1 MAAWEACC
9 WAWSGRPTKL
19 HGVAT
24 DRYENFAI
32 ATGPLDG
39 EVEAVYFLDFLTG
52 DLKAAVLNINNGK
65 FNAFFSYNILQD
77 LGVDAAKNPRYL
89 MVTGVADLRRI
100 GGSNVQPSASVV
112 YVAEL
117 TTGRIAAYA
126 VPWNPTLHKQGAA
139 FQGSACSARCHPIPQ
154 RRRSRP
160 MSTGRGSNLM
170 TLPIVVNG
178 QPRSVAAETSV
189 ASLLAELGVRPQH
202 CAVEINLELVPRGQ
216 HAERMLEPGDR
227 LEIVTLVGG
236 G

>member
-1 MAAWEACC
+1 MLQPV
-9 WAWSGRPTKL
+9 RPRGGSWLAVGLALGTLAGLLLGLVWPSPAL

-65 FNAFFSYNILQD
+65 FTAFFTYNILQD
-77 LGVDAAKNPRYL
+77 LGVDPAKNPRFL

-117 TTGRIAAYA
+117 TTGRVAAYA
-126 VPWNPTLHKQGAA
+126 VPWNPALHKQGAA
-139 FQGSACSARCHPIPQ
+139 FQAQ
-154 RRRSRP
+154 
-160 MSTGRGSNLM
+160 
-170 TLPIVVNG
+170 
-178 QPRSVAAETSV
+178 
-189 ASLLAELGVRPQH
+189 
-202 CAVEINLELVPRGQ
+202 LVP
-216 HAERMLEPGDR
+216 LD
-227 LEIVTLVGG
+227 VTQFRTAVVRDQ
-236 G
+236 

>member
-1 MAAWEACC
+1 MLHSIQQRGGSWLAVGLLFGGLGGLLLGLVWPTNEA
-9 WAWSGRPTKL
+9 

-65 FNAFFSYNILQD
+65 FTAFFNYNILQD

-126 VPWNPTLHKQGAA
+126 VPWNPALHKQGAA
-139 FQGSACSARCHPIPQ
+139 FQAQ
-154 RRRSRP
+154 
-160 MSTGRGSNLM
+160 
-170 TLPIVVNG
+170 
-178 QPRSVAAETSV
+178 
-189 ASLLAELGVRPQH
+189 
-202 CAVEINLELVPRGQ
+202 LVPLDVAQFRNAAVRDQ
-216 HAERMLEPGDR
+216 
-227 LEIVTLVGG
+227 
-236 G
+236 